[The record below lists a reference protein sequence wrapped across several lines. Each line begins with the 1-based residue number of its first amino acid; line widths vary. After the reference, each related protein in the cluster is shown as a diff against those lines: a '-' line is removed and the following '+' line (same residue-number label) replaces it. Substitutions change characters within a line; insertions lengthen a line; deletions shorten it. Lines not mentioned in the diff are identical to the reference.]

1 MSKIDIE
8 VAGLASDITTTE
20 LEISKVLFWLDKLNF
35 MKSERNIIKK
45 LHEETIAHLKKRG
58 VISSFTEFGKVKEG
72 LRRTNLELISIEN
85 DLKTVETSLKRLKNK
100 LSAIKDHYDRT
111 LKIASRRGVILQFR
125 SKK

>member
-20 LEISKVLFWLDKLNF
+20 LEISKVLFWIDKLKF
-35 MKSERNIIKK
+35 MKTERNIVKN
-45 LHEETIAHLKKRG
+45 LHEETINHLKKRG
-58 VISSFTEFGKVKEG
+58 VISSFNEYGKIKEG

-85 DLKTVETSLKRLKNK
+85 DLRTVETALKRLKGK
-100 LSAIKDHYDRT
+100 LSGIKDQYDRT